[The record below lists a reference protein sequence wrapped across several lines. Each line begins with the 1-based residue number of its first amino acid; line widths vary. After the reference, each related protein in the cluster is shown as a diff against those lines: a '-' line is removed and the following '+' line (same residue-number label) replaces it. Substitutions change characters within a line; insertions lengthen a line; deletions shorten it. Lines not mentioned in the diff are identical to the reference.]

1 METIELTP
9 DLVFE
14 RPVSRASSRV
24 SNVSP
29 SFDLSASS
37 FKIAKSMF
45 EKPQRKSK
53 TLERDARPKPK
64 PRSRS
69 YTLGSKQRHKSP
81 AKPTKDQYGVSVS
94 IKDIKGLPYVI
105 LEDNEQRHMVPAPND
120 DTISDINPPSLTY
133 TVDDV
138 DDEVKDLMDPES
150 SAETPNPPEIQVESP
165 KVVVP
170 PKQIAEP
177 EHDSIPTDTVKLKGG
192 LLVEDVSLLSVSE
205 TADTNAEILDTTS
218 ETSQNIPDIPKDI
231 TEDDTKESTDS
242 EKNELESEEQPELS
256 FNEINDT
263 DVGNKTEKEDTK
275 ESSDS
280 EKNEL
285 ESEKQPELSSN
296 EINDTDV
303 DNKTEKEDTK
313 ESSDSEK
320 NELETE
326 KQPELSSNE
335 INDTD
340 LDNKTEEEKEEE
352 DARETPE
359 NLISNDKL
367 SNLEKSEN
375 PTDNMINDESS
386 KEDCDNAV
394 KENDIEEDEAKN
406 SETTL
411 SNKSS
416 LSDNESVC
424 VGTIPE
430 VKQTSSSSSSSSNS
444 YSSDEK
450 EAEISSDLE
459 FYEKPKTE
467 EKDDTVD
474 KSEDPVLSAATNTAT
489 SPTSVKS
496 FDNQNTAEANIV
508 NTVCDNPNENIAE
521 VVPENLQ
528 KKLENIINEIGE
540 AALDDSNL
548 IDDNVSQEKSEPE
561 DNTLEENIIESENST
576 TEEIKSTPE
585 KDIPKESSEND
596 SSESEQEE
604 KIEPVVVSK
613 EKVSLPTES
622 SQTPSRLGRKHKAG
636 ILSLG
641 KNKNIPNRSRSLSP
655 SKALDQLNKANRA
668 RSMSP
673 PKKVRPKFA
682 MVDEN
687 STKPVSNLIGFFE
700 DKTENVS
707 LLQRRKFPDRSN
719 VTSTKSSVSSLN
731 IPQKEESMLPFIEA
745 QKNLRKVNKQNLVNF
760 DAPKP
765 WNKHSQ
771 KELNITKPFE
781 TKPFNN
787 DVPVFTETI
796 KNGVD
801 DDATTQ
807 NELGPKA
814 SDNEKEELLP
824 TERTTDDNETEE
836 LLPAEKTTDDN
847 ETEELLPPEK
857 TADDNEKEEL
867 LPPEKTTDDNEIEEL
882 LPPERT
888 TDDNEKEELLPTKST
903 TDADTTIKTSDSSEE
918 ETISTLPVEVST
930 LKQKM
935 TSPSKSI
942 ISKQKQRK
950 INQLTT
956 GSKKK
961 QESSDERTC
970 YSSDSSSS
978 KSEESNESNKRK
990 NKKRGRSLSRRTN
1003 KSDTDERPRKRST
1016 SIKFIHINSR
1026 DTSKPKKESNEGSIH
1041 IEELENKIKQL
1052 QNLVEN
1058 LQQQADQTKKENEDN
1073 ARSKKLSEGT
1083 ILKLEESLQEEKTNY
1098 ENLNISYNNLKKR
1111 TVPKELFEKIESECD
1126 EKDFSLQKLKKKI
1139 ENLKATNE
1147 NLVSEK
1153 SEKDV
1158 VLKIRNN
1165 EINNLKK
1172 TIEEEMINYDNDI
1185 QNIKRMHKENDSRLK
1200 QENAKTTKTNSSL
1213 RCDNDKLYHKVSELE
1228 NMLGDLKRENSNL
1241 SRQLKNKDKDIN
1253 HLKENIN
1260 NLEDKNEELERKR
1273 RINSND
1279 SVVKDLTDKLE
1290 KIKNEKRNTDKKVSS
1305 QSRDLTDMEAQLYLV
1320 KEERDIAKRAVSSFF
1335 LHF

>member
-1 METIELTP
+1 
-9 DLVFE
+9 
-14 RPVSRASSRV
+14 
-24 SNVSP
+24 
-29 SFDLSASS
+29 
-37 FKIAKSMF
+37 
-45 EKPQRKSK
+45 
-53 TLERDARPKPK
+53 
-64 PRSRS
+64 
-69 YTLGSKQRHKSP
+69 
-81 AKPTKDQYGVSVS
+81 
-94 IKDIKGLPYVI
+94 
-105 LEDNEQRHMVPAPND
+105 MVPAPND

-352 DARETPE
+352 DARKTPE

-386 KEDCDNAV
+386 KEDCDNAI

-406 SETTL
+406 SEITL

-622 SQTPSRLGRKHKAG
+622 
-636 ILSLG
+636 
-641 KNKNIPNRSRSLSP
+641 
-655 SKALDQLNKANRA
+655 
-668 RSMSP
+668 
-673 PKKVRPKFA
+673 
-682 MVDEN
+682 
-687 STKPVSNLIGFFE
+687 VS
-700 DKTENVS
+700 
-707 LLQRRKFPDRSN
+707 
-719 VTSTKSSVSSLN
+719 
-731 IPQKEESMLPFIEA
+731 
-745 QKNLRKVNKQNLVNF
+745 
-760 DAPKP
+760 
-765 WNKHSQ
+765 
-771 KELNITKPFE
+771 
-781 TKPFNN
+781 
-787 DVPVFTETI
+787 
-796 KNGVD
+796 
-801 DDATTQ
+801 
-807 NELGPKA
+807 
-814 SDNEKEELLP
+814 
-824 TERTTDDNETEE
+824 
-836 LLPAEKTTDDN
+836 
-847 ETEELLPPEK
+847 
-857 TADDNEKEEL
+857 
-867 LPPEKTTDDNEIEEL
+867 
-882 LPPERT
+882 
-888 TDDNEKEELLPTKST
+888 
-903 TDADTTIKTSDSSEE
+903 
-918 ETISTLPVEVST
+918 
-930 LKQKM
+930 
-935 TSPSKSI
+935 
-942 ISKQKQRK
+942 
-950 INQLTT
+950 
-956 GSKKK
+956 
-961 QESSDERTC
+961 
-970 YSSDSSSS
+970 
-978 KSEESNESNKRK
+978 
-990 NKKRGRSLSRRTN
+990 
-1003 KSDTDERPRKRST
+1003 
-1016 SIKFIHINSR
+1016 
-1026 DTSKPKKESNEGSIH
+1026 
-1041 IEELENKIKQL
+1041 
-1052 QNLVEN
+1052 
-1058 LQQQADQTKKENEDN
+1058 
-1073 ARSKKLSEGT
+1073 
-1083 ILKLEESLQEEKTNY
+1083 
-1098 ENLNISYNNLKKR
+1098 
-1111 TVPKELFEKIESECD
+1111 
-1126 EKDFSLQKLKKKI
+1126 
-1139 ENLKATNE
+1139 
-1147 NLVSEK
+1147 
-1153 SEKDV
+1153 
-1158 VLKIRNN
+1158 
-1165 EINNLKK
+1165 
-1172 TIEEEMINYDNDI
+1172 
-1185 QNIKRMHKENDSRLK
+1185 
-1200 QENAKTTKTNSSL
+1200 
-1213 RCDNDKLYHKVSELE
+1213 
-1228 NMLGDLKRENSNL
+1228 
-1241 SRQLKNKDKDIN
+1241 
-1253 HLKENIN
+1253 
-1260 NLEDKNEELERKR
+1260 
-1273 RINSND
+1273 
-1279 SVVKDLTDKLE
+1279 
-1290 KIKNEKRNTDKKVSS
+1290 
-1305 QSRDLTDMEAQLYLV
+1305 
-1320 KEERDIAKRAVSSFF
+1320 
-1335 LHF
+1335 